1 MIRERKLKL
10 VAFIGFAGLV
20 LAILALT
27 IPLIASSYDF
37 LLKYG
42 KELVTSMNWSPADGR
57 YGGLQFILG
66 TLWVTFWSTLLSIPL
81 SVSLAL
87 LAAELMPRRL
97 RPIVS
102 GLTDL
107 IAAIPSVVYGYWGL
121 TVFAPLLANSIYPY
135 LLALSKLPI
144 IGVLFS
150 TSVISPQCVLT
161 AVLVLS
167 LMITPYATAI
177 IRNGYEMIPRELVEA
192 VYALGGTKW
201 DVIKM
206 NLSYIK
212 PTVLAGVIIAAGR
225 AMGET
230 MAVTML
236 IGNNV
241 GPFKPCLLCR
251 GATITSVVANE
262 FEEALL
268 NPMHAKALTALI
280 LILIVMGS
288 VLLAFGRKLGEVLTE
303 AEIVA

>member
-1 MIRERKLKL
+1 MLRERKLRIIAL
-10 VAFIGFAGLV
+10 FGFAGLIVAV
-20 LAILALT
+20 LILVV
-27 IPLIASSYDF
+27 PLIINSYDF

-42 KELVTSMNWSPADGR
+42 KELISSMNWNPPQNV

-66 TLWVTFWSTLLSIPL
+66 TLWVTFWSTLIAMPLSI
-81 SVSLAL
+81 SLAL
-87 LAAELMPRRL
+87 LATELSPKRL
-97 RPIVS
+97 KTLIA

-121 TVFAPLLANSIYPY
+121 VVFAPLLATTVYPY
-135 LLALSKLPI
+135 LLNLSKLPI
-144 IGVLFS
+144 IGILFS

-177 IRNGYEMIPRELVEA
+177 IRNGYEMVPKDLVEA

-212 PTVLAGVIIAAGR
+212 STIIAGVIIAAGR

-251 GATITSVVANE
+251 GSTITSVVANE

-268 NPMHAKALTALI
+268 NPYHAKALTALI
-280 LILIVMGS
+280 LILIIMGS
-288 VLLAFGRKLGEVLTE
+288 LLLAFGRRLGKKLVE
-303 AEIVA
+303 AEIIA

>member
-1 MIRERKLKL
+1 MLRERKLKAIVL
-10 VAFIGFAGLV
+10 FGFFGLLAAVLV
-20 LAILALT
+20 LT
-27 IPLIASSYDF
+27 VPLLINSYDF

-42 KELVTSMNWSPADGR
+42 KELLTSMNWNPPQNE
-57 YGGLQFILG
+57 YGGLQFVLG
-66 TLWVTFWSTLLSIPL
+66 TLWVTFWSTLIATPLSI
-81 SVSLAL
+81 SLAL
-87 LAAELMPRRL
+87 LATELVPQKL
-97 RPIVS
+97 RNLIA

-121 TVFAPLLANSIYPY
+121 TVFAPLLANIVYPY
-135 LLALSKLPI
+135 LLGLSKLPV
-144 IGVLFS
+144 IGILFS
-150 TSVISPQCVLT
+150 TSVVSPQCVLT

-177 IRNGYEMIPRELVEA
+177 IRNGYEMIPKDLVEA

-201 DVIKM
+201 DVIKI

-212 PTVLAGVIIAAGR
+212 TTIIAGIVIAAGR

-251 GATITSVVANE
+251 GSTITSVVANE

-268 NPMHAKALTALI
+268 NPYHAKALTALI
-280 LILIVMGS
+280 LVLIVMGS
-288 VLLAFGRKLGEVLTE
+288 LLLVFGRKVGEKLAE